1 MVLYK
6 ISGYLLRPFVTISGH
21 CQHSRI
27 SSNHLRIFLLRAN
40 GMYSYIEHL
49 CRILAYSL
57 CYLYEFDDIVEDQ
70 LDYLIVA
77 ALATPIHLCISRP
90 PVVARRRS
98 HRRGDIVG
106 RIETHTYGHHWS
118 DLETNDAN
126 SRFALVK
133 NLFD

>member
-1 MVLYK
+1 V
-6 ISGYLLRPFVTISGH
+6 
-21 CQHSRI
+21 
-27 SSNHLRIFLLRAN
+27 
-40 GMYSYIEHL
+40 
-49 CRILAYSL
+49 AYWIY
-57 CYLYEFDDIVEDQ
+57 YLYGFDDIAEDQ

-106 RIETHTYGHHWS
+106 RIETHTYGRHWS
-118 DLETNDAN
+118 DLETNGAN

-133 NLFD
+133 NLFH

>member
-1 MVLYK
+1 MLHLK
-6 ISGYLLRPFVTISGH
+6 INSYLLRPFVIILDR
-21 CQHSRI
+21 CLSRI
-27 SSNHLRIFLLRAN
+27 RSNLHRILLLATKGN
-40 GMYSYIEHL
+40 YSYFGRI
-49 CRILAYSL
+49 CRRLPYWIY
-57 CYLYEFDDIVEDQ
+57 YLYGFGDIAEDQ

-77 ALATPIHLCISRP
+77 ALATPIHLCTSRP

-118 DLETNDAN
+118 DLETNGAN

-133 NLFD
+133 NLFH